1 MEMRIHLGAEQN
13 QNTNTKTTSTRLY
26 TGIPTGRRQRRIDR
40 VIEPVSYTR
49 RERGGPPRSALV
61 SHIKSSDTRS
71 AAEEENIGSGATR
84 ACEGHAG
91 NGAHGKRPSSARIFS
106 SRPEPG
112 ARPRRKE
119 GKRERERENGYACA
133 YPWWGEVEHSTILT
147 GLN

>member
-1 MEMRIHLGAEQN
+1 M
-13 QNTNTKTTSTRLY
+13 
-26 TGIPTGRRQRRIDR
+26 
-40 VIEPVSYTR
+40 IEPVSYTR

-106 SRPEPG
+106 ST
-112 ARPRRKE
+112 ACRR
-119 GKRERERENGYACA
+119 
-133 YPWWGEVEHSTILT
+133 T
-147 GLN
+147 GLRHGGSGCAHTKPRQQASTRQSKHDPTTPTRKRLRDGHNSAIIGAMDPQPTTMKRSLRDNRTSPSNPESSGQSWI